1 MHLNEFCKHAEDLC
15 AILKHVGA
23 KMQFYKKNMQINE
36 FYKHVEDL
44 CAILKYAGA
53 KMQFYKENMLLN
65 DAVHANEGPEC
76 KNQKT
81 WGGNAM
87 Q

>member
-15 AILKHVGA
+15 VILKHAVS
-23 KMQFYKKNMQINE
+23 KMQFHKK
-36 FYKHVEDL
+36 K
-44 CAILKYAGA
+44 CWKT
-53 KMQFYKENMLLN
+53 
-65 DAVHANEGPEC
+65 DAVHANEGPMC

-81 WGGNAM
+81 QDGNAM